1 MTDQHTPETP
11 ATNAPEPDTDTM
23 AEATRRLAERTEGEA
38 SGQDTLA
45 HAPDADGR
53 EPLDTKMAQQGHP
66 DSQEPV
72 ASAARELHEDGQS
85 DR

>member
-1 MTDQHTPETP
+1 VSDSSPETSK
-11 ATNAPEPDTDTM
+11 PDTQKM
-23 AEATRRLAERTEGEA
+23 AEATRALAARTEGDQPGE
-38 SGQDTLA
+38 DTIA
-45 HAPDADGR
+45 HQPDADGR

-72 ASAARELHEDGQS
+72 ARDARDLNSGGQS